1 LHGLERFIIDNGQRI
16 GDTVITVNQGRN
28 TTGLNAMTQVELYDE
43 YGIPLGRNGKYG
55 QLQVRADRFNATVH
69 DHIYSYGLRQI
80 LNDAMADKTDD
91 DGAPLPTDQIVAKAE
106 KRLASLY
113 AGELRTRISGAPGE
127 PTDPVEREA
136 FNLAREQIKLQFQK
150 LGLWP
155 KKGTDKFQQAV
166 DARRIATHS
175 DPMLAADYI
184 AAWLERNPKVNAA
197 AKRIVAERAKADES
211 EMV

>member
-1 LHGLERFIIDNGQRI
+1 MAWMDN
-16 GDTVITVNQGRN
+16 TVTV
-28 TTGLNAMTQVELYDE
+28 
-43 YGIPLGRNGKYG
+43 PLGRGGKYG
-55 QLQVRADRFNATVH
+55 SIAVDQSRLNETVSQ
-69 DHIYSYGLRQI
+69 HIWDYGLRQI

-91 DGAPLPTDQIVAKAE
+91 DGAPLPTDQIVAKVE
-106 KRLASLY
+106 KRLAALY
-113 AGELRTRISGAPGE
+113 AGELRVRNGSAAE
-127 PTDPVEREA
+127 PLDPVEREA
-136 FNLAREQIKLQFQK
+136 FRMAREKITEQFK
-150 LGLWP
+150 SLGIWP

-175 DPMLAADYI
+175 EPMAAADYI